1 LARAVTWNYVFAS
14 DNTNNETIKGKK
26 LKNMKRI
33 TVMLAMMLT
42 LTTTWAFTGEKSV
55 NQTALTAFKAEFAGA
70 TDASWYADNEYY
82 RVTFTL
88 NDQKLFAFYSTDGEF
103 MAVTRYISSVQL
115 PLFLQYRL
123 RKFYRNAWVTDLFE
137 VATKNG
143 TSYYIT
149 LENADTKTVLK
160 SINGSNWSVYQK
172 DKKD

>member
-1 LARAVTWNYVFAS
+1 MAVTWNYVFAS